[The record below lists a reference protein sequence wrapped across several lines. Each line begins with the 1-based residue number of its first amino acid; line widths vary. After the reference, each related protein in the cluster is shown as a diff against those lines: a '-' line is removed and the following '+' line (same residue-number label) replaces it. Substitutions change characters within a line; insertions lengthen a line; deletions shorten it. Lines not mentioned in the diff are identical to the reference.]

1 MKHFNLNEDQQDCLQ
16 EIINVAM
23 GQASDQLARYLD
35 TFVYLKVP
43 SIEQVSSQYL
53 SDTLNSESQSQSVAV
68 VSQGFF
74 GYEGI
79 RGEALLMYQPKDS
92 DRLAD
97 LLGYEPDEL
106 SVEEQIIDL
115 SSILTTTFLNVF
127 ASQIDNQ
134 MSYSAPRLL
143 FSNNSKNKTSSKSSI
158 SEHIEQQSFNWDV
171 ALKVKITYQVTDYSF
186 NCDMILLIPES
197 AIVNITAVIDRILEE
212 Y

>member
-1 MKHFNLNEDQQDCLQ
+1 MSHFNLNEDQQDCLQ
-16 EIINVAM
+16 ELINVAM

-43 SIEQVSSQYL
+43 SIEQVSSSQI
-53 SDTLNSESQSQSVAV
+53 SDTLKVEEHAAAV

-79 RGEALLMYQPKDS
+79 RGEALLVYQPKDS

-106 SVEEQIIDL
+106 SIEEQIIDL

-134 MSYSAPRLL
+134 MSYSAPRFLSSSA
-143 FSNNSKNKTSSKSSI
+143 SNF
-158 SEHIEQQSFNWDV
+158 SEHIEQHSFNWDL

-197 AIVNITAVIDRILEE
+197 AIKNITQVIDRILEE
-212 Y
+212 F

>member
-1 MKHFNLNEDQQDCLQ
+1 MSQLNLNEDQQDCLQ
-16 EIINVAM
+16 ELINVAM

-43 SIEQVSSQYL
+43 SIEQVNTETFAGAF
-53 SDTLNSESQSQSVAV
+53 SDEANAVAI

-79 RGEALLMYQPKDS
+79 RGEALLVYQPKDS

-97 LLGYEPDEL
+97 ILGYEPDEL
-106 SVEEQIIDL
+106 SAEEQIIDL

-127 ASQIDNQ
+127 AGQIDNQ

-143 FSNNSKNKTSSKSSI
+143 SNGQNTVP
-158 SEHIEQQSFNWDV
+158 EHIHQLSSSWDM

-197 AIVNITAVIDRILEE
+197 AITNITTVLDRILEE

>member
-1 MKHFNLNEDQQDCLQ
+1 MSKLNLTEDQQDCLQ
-16 EIINVAM
+16 ELINVAM
-23 GQASDQLARYLD
+23 GSASDQLARYLD

-43 SIEQVSSQYL
+43 SIEQVNAESLTSSMHE
-53 SDTLNSESQSQSVAV
+53 DKNSISV

-79 RGEALLMYQPKDS
+79 RGEALLIYQPQDS
-92 DRLAD
+92 DKLAD

-106 SVEEQIIDL
+106 SDEEQIIDL

-127 ASQIDNQ
+127 ASQIENQ

-143 FSNNSKNKTSSKSSI
+143 AGDSDSVAD
-158 SEHIEQQSFNWDV
+158 HIEHLSFNWDM
-171 ALKVKITYQVTDYSF
+171 ALKVHITYQVTDYSF
-186 NCDMILLIPES
+186 NCEMVLLIPET
-197 AIVNITAVIDRILEE
+197 AIQNIQAVIDRILED

>member
-1 MKHFNLNEDQQDCLQ
+1 MSTFDLNEDQQDCLQ
-16 EIINVAM
+16 ELINVAM

-43 SIEQVSSQYL
+43 SIEQVQAEQL
-53 SDTLNSESQSQSVAV
+53 FDTLKQDLKATAI

-79 RGEALLMYQPKDS
+79 RGEALLMYQPQDS
-92 DRLAD
+92 NRLAD
-97 LLGYEPDEL
+97 LLGYEADEL
-106 SVEEQIIDL
+106 TFDEQIIDL

-143 FSNNSKNKTSSKSSI
+143 SANNGTI
-158 SEHIEQQSFNWDV
+158 SEHLNQQSFNWDL
-171 ALKVKITYQVTDYSF
+171 ALKVRISYQVTDYSF
-186 NCDMILLIPES
+186 NCDMILLIPEA
-197 AIVNITAVIDRILEE
+197 AINNIKTVIDRILEDF
-212 Y
+212 

>member
-1 MKHFNLNEDQQDCLQ
+1 MNQLILTADQQDCLQ
-16 EIINVAM
+16 ELINVAM

-35 TFVYLKVP
+35 TFVHLKVP
-43 SIEQVSSQYL
+43 SIEQVSSEHL
-53 SDTLNSESQSQSVAV
+53 SQSLHQEEQAVAV

-79 RGEALLMYQPKDS
+79 RGEALLVYQPKDS

-143 FSNNSKNKTSSKSSI
+143 ASSQSSI
-158 SEHIEQQSFNWDV
+158 SEHIEQQQFTWDA

-186 NCDMILLIPES
+186 NCDMILLIPS
-197 AIVNITAVIDRILEE
+197 AAIINITTVIDRILEAF
-212 Y
+212 

>member
-1 MKHFNLNEDQQDCLQ
+1 MTHIHLTEDQKDCLQ

-35 TFVYLKVP
+35 TFIYLKVP
-43 SIEQVSSQYL
+43 SIEEVSSKFL
-53 SDTLNSESQSQSVAV
+53 IETFNTDESAVAV

-79 RGEALLMYQPKDS
+79 RGEALLMYQPQDS
-92 DRLAD
+92 NKLAD
-97 LLGYEPDEL
+97 ILGYEPDEL

-143 FSNNSKNKTSSKSSI
+143 SSSKSAI
-158 SEHIEQQSFNWDV
+158 SEHIEQQAFNWDV

-186 NCDMILLIPES
+186 NCDMVLLIPES
-197 AIVNITAVIDRILEE
+197 AIINITTVIDRILDEF
-212 Y
+212 

>member
-1 MKHFNLNEDQQDCLQ
+1 MSNFNLTEDQQDCLQ
-16 EIINVAM
+16 ELINVAM

-43 SIEQVSSQYL
+43 SIEQVSSQSL
-53 SDTLNSESQSQSVAV
+53 IGTLNPSDTTVAV

-79 RGEALLMYQPKDS
+79 RGEALLIYQPKDS
-92 DRLAD
+92 DKLAD

-127 ASQIDNQ
+127 ASQIENQ

-143 FSNNSKNKTSSKSSI
+143 ASHKGAI
-158 SEHIEQQSFNWDV
+158 SEHIEQQSYNWDL

-186 NCDMILLIPES
+186 NCDMVLLIPES
-197 AIVNITAVIDRILEE
+197 AIVNITDVLDRILASF
-212 Y
+212 

>member
-1 MKHFNLNEDQQDCLQ
+1 MSSLNLNEDQQDCLQ

-43 SIEQVSSQYL
+43 SIEQVDSNSLTNTLY
-53 SDTLNSESQSQSVAV
+53 SDEQSVAV

-92 DRLAD
+92 DKLAD

-127 ASQIDNQ
+127 ANQIDNQ

-143 FSNNSKNKTSSKSSI
+143 SSTKSAI
-158 SEHIEQQSFNWDV
+158 SEHIEQQQFNWDL

-197 AIVNITAVIDRILEE
+197 AIVNIKKVIDRILEE
-212 Y
+212 F

>member
-1 MKHFNLNEDQQDCLQ
+1 MNAFHLTEDQQDCLQ
-16 EIINVAM
+16 ELINVAM

-43 SIEQVSSQYL
+43 SIESISTSSLTQ
-53 SDTLNSESQSQSVAV
+53 TLDDKESAVAI

-79 RGEALLMYQPKDS
+79 RGEALLVYQDEDS
-92 DRLAD
+92 GRIAD

-106 SVEEQIIDL
+106 SHDEQLIDI

-134 MSYSAPRLL
+134 MSYNAPKLLPSAQ
-143 FSNNSKNKTSSKSSI
+143 NSL
-158 SEHIEQQSFNWDV
+158 SEHLQQMTFSWDF
-171 ALKVKITYQVTDYSF
+171 ALKVNINYQVTDYSF
-186 NCDMILLIPES
+186 NCNMILLIPET
-197 AIVNITAVIDRILEE
+197 AIMNIKKVIDRILEDF
-212 Y
+212 

>member
-1 MKHFNLNEDQQDCLQ
+1 MNSLNLNEDQQDCLQ

-35 TFVYLKVP
+35 TFVYLRVP
-43 SIEQVSSQYL
+43 SIEQV
-53 SDTLNSESQSQSVAV
+53 DSESLTNTLFSEECEVAV

-79 RGEALLMYQPKDS
+79 RGEALLMYQPEDS
-92 DRLAD
+92 DKLAD
-97 LLGYEPDEL
+97 ILGYEPNEI
-106 SVEEQIIDL
+106 STEEQIIDL

-134 MSYSAPRLL
+134 MSYSAPRL
-143 FSNNSKNKTSSKSSI
+143 I
-158 SEHIEQQSFNWDV
+158 SASELTLSQHLAQQAFNWDL
-171 ALKVKITYQVTDYSF
+171 ALKVKISYQVTDYSF

-197 AIVNITAVIDRILEE
+197 AIVNIKTVIDRILEE
-212 Y
+212 F

>member
-1 MKHFNLNEDQQDCLQ
+1 MNAFDLTEDQHDCLQ
-16 EIINVAM
+16 ELINVAM

-43 SIEQVSSQYL
+43 SIEQVRSEHLFDS
-53 SDTLNSESQSQSVAV
+53 LNHDLTATAI

-79 RGEALLMYQPKDS
+79 RGEALLMYQPLDS
-92 DRLAD
+92 NRLAD
-97 LLGYEPDEL
+97 LLGYEADEL
-106 SVEEQIIDL
+106 SFDEQMIDL

-143 FSNNSKNKTSSKSSI
+143 STNLTKIND
-158 SEHIEQQSFNWDV
+158 HIQQQSFNWEY
-171 ALKVKITYQVTDYSF
+171 ALKVRISYQVTDYSF
-186 NCDMILLIPES
+186 NCDMVLLIPEE
-197 AIVNITAVIDRILEE
+197 AISNIKAVIDRILADF
-212 Y
+212 

>member
-1 MKHFNLNEDQQDCLQ
+1 MSELNLNEDQQDCLQ

-43 SIEQVSSQYL
+43 SIESIDAKDLLQTLSQQKN
-53 SDTLNSESQSQSVAV
+53 TMAV

-79 RGEALLMYQPKDS
+79 RGEALLSYQEEDS
-92 DRLAD
+92 GRIGD

-106 SVEEQIIDL
+106 SQDEQLIDI

-127 ASQIDNQ
+127 ARQIDNQ
-134 MSYSAPRLL
+134 MSYNAPKLL
-143 FSNNSKNKTSSKSSI
+143 PSVQNCL
-158 SEHIEQQSFNWDV
+158 SEHLQEMTFNWDL
-171 ALKVKITYQVTDYSF
+171 ALKININYQVTDYSF
-186 NCDMILLIPES
+186 NCNMILLIPET
-197 AIVNITAVIDRILEE
+197 AIINIKKVLDRILAEF
-212 Y
+212 

>member
-1 MKHFNLNEDQQDCLQ
+1 MNAFDLTEDQQDCLQ
-16 EIINVAM
+16 ELINVAM

-43 SIEQVSSQYL
+43 SIEQVKSEHL
-53 SDTLNSESQSQSVAV
+53 IDTLNQDLKETAV

-79 RGEALLMYQPKDS
+79 RGEALLIYQPQDS
-92 DRLAD
+92 NRLAD
-97 LLGYEPDEL
+97 LLGYEADEL
-106 SVEEQIIDL
+106 TFDEQIIDL

-143 FSNNSKNKTSSKSSI
+143 SANLGTV
-158 SEHIEQQSFNWDV
+158 SEHLQQQSFNWDL
-171 ALKVKITYQVTDYSF
+171 ALKVRISYQVTDYSF
-186 NCDMILLIPES
+186 NCDMVLLIPEQ
-197 AIVNITAVIDRILEE
+197 AIINIKTVIDRILEE
-212 Y
+212 F

>member
-1 MKHFNLNEDQQDCLQ
+1 MSAFDLTEDQQDCLQ
-16 EIINVAM
+16 ELINVAM

-35 TFVYLKVP
+35 TFVHLNVP
-43 SIEQVSSQYL
+43 NIEQVKSKQLFDNL
-53 SDTLNSESQSQSVAV
+53 SDEFNASAI

-79 RGEALLMYQPKDS
+79 RGEALLMYKPQDS

-97 LLGYEPDEL
+97 LLGYDAEDL
-106 SVEEQIIDL
+106 TFDEQIIDL

-127 ASQIDNQ
+127 ASQINNQ

-143 FSNNSKNKTSSKSSI
+143 SNNHDSVSQHLN
-158 SEHIEQQSFNWDV
+158 HQSFDWDF
-171 ALKVKITYQVTDYSF
+171 ALKVRISYQVTDYSF

-197 AIVNITAVIDRILEE
+197 AIINIKDVLDRILDEF
-212 Y
+212 

>member
-1 MKHFNLNEDQQDCLQ
+1 MSSLNLNEDQQDCLQ

-43 SIEQVSSQYL
+43 SIEQVSAQSL
-53 SDTLNSESQSQSVAV
+53 TMTLNPSEQAVAV

-127 ASQIDNQ
+127 ASQINNQ

-143 FSNNSKNKTSSKSSI
+143 ASSKTTV
-158 SEHIEQQSFNWDV
+158 SEHVEQQEFNWDL

-197 AIVNITAVIDRILEE
+197 AIINIKTVIDRILEE